1 LTYKEFDLKIEI
13 FGVFLFIVF
22 LKQSKTIDGPTIDS
36 SPALVKIVNTCMA
49 ADSVNT

>member
-1 LTYKEFDLKIEI
+1 MLN
-13 FGVFLFIVF
+13 
-22 LKQSKTIDGPTIDS
+22 KQYIKVIHQTGNAQVNDHS